1 MSIKTWLSRIAA
13 SPVLSGGWTPE
24 SILKL
29 IVPKSVQTVHTPQ
42 MYTTSLETYEISLL
56 RVLFLDRSFQYDAL
70 HHINLG
76 CSKAQW
82 GILII
87 TVVTCDRCKLRAIHS
102 SSSSL
107 EVKLKIP
114 ISVLVKEDSEISTAF
129 LLNKSVFQK

>member
-1 MSIKTWLSRIAA
+1 MSIKTWLSHIAA

-29 IVPKSVQTVHTPQ
+29 IVKSVQTVHTPQ
-42 MYTTSLETYEISLL
+42 MYTASLETYEISLL

-87 TVVTCDRCKLRAIHS
+87 TVVTCDRCKLRATHS
-102 SSSSL
+102 FSSSL

-114 ISVLVKEDSEISTAF
+114 ISVLFKEDSEISTAF
-129 LLNKSVFQK
+129 Y